1 MKLELT
7 MEEVMG
13 IITAL
18 KKFPM
23 EQVEVLVNKIIKQ
36 VQENQSQPTETN

>member
-13 IITAL
+13 VITAL

-23 EQVEVLVNKIIKQ
+23 EQVEQLVNKIIQQ
-36 VQENQSQPTETN
+36 VQENQSQQPETN